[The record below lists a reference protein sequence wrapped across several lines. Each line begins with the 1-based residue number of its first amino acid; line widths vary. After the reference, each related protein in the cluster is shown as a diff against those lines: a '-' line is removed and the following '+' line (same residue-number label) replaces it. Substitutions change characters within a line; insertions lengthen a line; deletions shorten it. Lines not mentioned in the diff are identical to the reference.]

1 MFPLSFRWLT
11 AMLLTFLG
19 AAPAFGV
26 QAPAPHEIG
35 GFSIGSDVSS
45 YGDRVLSRTA
55 LPVRYAE
62 FITEAEVQVP
72 AGFKTGIIA
81 YGSCAYPGKILR
93 LKFKYAN
100 DSREFFE
107 ELVRRMKARFGQKP
121 EWRGDPFQNVMA
133 WKWSF
138 RDTEG
143 KRVTLIVQHNQ
154 VDSDERIGNT
164 VKLTWMDAVEQERS
178 CYERKHPEGKRQ
190 REAKK
195 RADTTMNASEW
206 EALMPK

>member
-1 MFPLSFRWLT
+1 MFSLPCRWLI
-11 AMLLTFLG
+11 ALLVTIPGVVLASG
-19 AAPAFGV
+19 A
-26 QAPAPHEIG
+26 QAAAPHEIA
-35 GFSIGSDVSS
+35 GFSIGSDIAR
-45 YGDRVLSRTA
+45 YGEKVLTQTA

-62 FITEAEVQVP
+62 FITEAEVRVP

-93 LKFKYAN
+93 LKFKYTD

-121 EWRGDPFQNVMA
+121 EWRGDPFQNVLA

-138 RDTEG
+138 RDAEG
-143 KRVTLIVQHNQ
+143 RRIILLVQHNQ
-154 VDSDERIGNT
+154 VDTDERIGNT
-164 VKLTWMDAVEQERS
+164 LKLTWMDAIEKERS
-178 CYERKHPEGKRQ
+178 CDERKHPEGKRPTT
-190 REAKK
+190 EKK
-195 RADTTMNASEW
+195 RASEALDASGW